1 MSAPG
6 RDQRTGDAPEDA
18 RYAQLLADVG
28 RLLRDPM
35 LRGRTIEGIKLTSG
49 TNRVAHGLAR
59 IPQGWFSTRTTGAN
73 AFYAREVARDER
85 YLTLELLLDC
95 TVDLRV
101 F

>member
-1 MSAPG
+1 MIAG
-6 RDQRTGDAPEDA
+6 RDQRTGFAPEDA
-18 RYAQLLADVG
+18 RYAQFLADMQ
-28 RLLRDPM
+28 RLLRDPIM
-35 LRGRTIEGIKLTSG
+35 RGRTIEGLTLTSG
-49 TNRVAHGLAR
+49 TNRIAHGLGR
-59 IPQGWFSTRTTGAN
+59 VPQGWFSTRTTGAN